1 MMIVKRTFSSLAAA
15 SLVAGAVTLAQGRGP
30 GSAAQPPDIVGKWTG
45 VWSAYNPAQPAT
57 PPKEECAKLDA
68 SVAQENGNWVAT
80 FEGDCGRPYKY
91 TIKMEGRLVG
101 GAVLFKGS
109 ADLGPRDG
117 GVFDW
122 IGRATGTEFIGFYTS
137 GYATGTFNM
146 TRLK

>member
-1 MMIVKRTFSSLAAA
+1 MAPIRRVWLVLAVLA
-15 SLVAGAVTLAQGRGP
+15 LVAGGNGSAQGRGP
-30 GSAAQPPDIVGKWTG
+30 ATIPQPPDIVGKWTG
-45 VWSAYNPAQPAT
+45 VWSAYNPAQAST
-57 PPKEECAKLDA
+57 PPKEQCAKLDA
-68 SVAQENGNWVAT
+68 SVAQENGIWVAT

-101 GAVLFKGS
+101 GSVLFKGS

-146 TRLK
+146 TRVK

>member
-1 MMIVKRTFSSLAAA
+1 MAPITRA
-15 SLVAGAVTLAQGRGP
+15 SLILAVLALVTGGHGSAQGRGP
-30 GSAAQPPDIVGKWTG
+30 AAASQPPDVVGKWTG
-45 VWSAYNPAQPAT
+45 VWSAYNPAQAST
-57 PPKEECAKLDA
+57 PPKEQCAKLDA
-68 SVAQENGNWVAT
+68 SVAQENNVWVAT

-146 TRLK
+146 TRAK